1 MKMFIGGEWVD
12 RDTKIDV
19 LNPFDQS
26 VIDTIPSA
34 TSKDIEDAISS
45 AERGAV
51 VMANMPAYERYKI
64 LHRAAEIMTERLDDL
79 GRTITLEEGKVL
91 AEGLGEARAQRADQ
105 LPRQPAAVALARVR
119 HAQAARRRR
128 RAAGRRGK

>member
-34 TSKDIEDAISS
+34 TSKDVEDAISS
-45 AERGAV
+45 AER
-51 VMANMPAYERYKI
+51 
-64 LHRAAEIMTERLDDL
+64 
-79 GRTITLEEGKVL
+79 
-91 AEGLGEARAQRADQ
+91 
-105 LPRQPAAVALARVR
+105 
-119 HAQAARRRR
+119 
-128 RAAGRRGK
+128 